1 MVVEKIIQKLLSYVG
16 SHIYDIH
23 AFIASLL
30 VLGVLVIAQRKLND
44 VIVRKIDKN
53 IEKKPN
59 LSDKRDTY
67 IRRSGMIYIAA
78 IFPTSMVM
86 SLLVDLVS
94 PLVEF
99 SIPAVVMCAVY
110 VLFEYAILRQIA
122 YRGTV

>member
-59 LSDKRDTY
+59 LSDKKDTY

-78 IFPTSMVM
+78 IFPVSMVM

-122 YRGTV
+122 YRGTL

>member
-1 MVVEKIIQKLLSYVG
+1 MEKIIQKLLSYVG

-23 AFIASLL
+23 AFFASLL
-30 VLGVLVIAQRKLND
+30 VLGMLIIVQRKLND
-44 VIVRKIDKN
+44 VIVRKIDKH

-59 LSDKRDTY
+59 SSDKRDTY

-78 IFPTSMVM
+78 IFPVSMVIF
-86 SLLVDLVS
+86 LLVDLVS

-122 YRGTV
+122 YRGTL

>member
-30 VLGVLVIAQRKLND
+30 VLGFLLVLQRKLND
-44 VIVRKIDKN
+44 VIVKKIDKH

-59 LSDKRDTY
+59 LSDARDTFV
-67 IRRSGMIYIAA
+67 RRSGMIYIAA
-78 IFPTSMVM
+78 IFPISMVM
-86 SLLVDLVS
+86 FLLVDLVS

-99 SIPAVVMCAVY
+99 SMPAVVMSTVY

-122 YRGTV
+122 YRGTL